1 MIFRFATL
9 WHWSQNSG
17 RLLRTWRRFCQ
28 APCQRCFL
36 QWHLEH
42 RNLLHH
48 GFKLERRRGLIH
60 RIGCTNKGDR
70 RCKNSWIFL
79 SRKGA
84 PKDLNANTV
93 NSCDIMTGMLESQ
106 IRCWAATCS
115 FAGGSLWAEL
125 FTSPSATEGT
135 VFQWMEVG
143 MMEPNEKLMKQP
155 TPGEQRIWT
164 SDNELSVNL
173 HSTFRFCVG
182 AGSDNRERH
191 HWKCC
196 FDTQKQE
203 QVLDTCFDSEL
214 LNLTWHRHGGMVQF
228 LDGKLLRIQGWFTQL
243 WSLLSW
249 RTRLRCLSLW
259 TILGFWGIAE
269 LLTMKWLKDVG
280 KR

>member
-84 PKDLNANTV
+84 PKDLNANHCQFMRHYDRYAGKPDSLL
-93 NSCDIMTGMLESQ
+93 SCHVQLCRRESLSRTFYESFGNWRHCLPMNGSGYDGAKREAYEAAHTRRTKDMNIRQRAKCEFAQYFQ
-106 IRCWAATCS
+106 ILCRCWIRQQRAPSLKVLLWYSEAR
-115 FAGGSLWAEL
+115 AGVGHVFWLWTLE
-125 FTSPSATEGT
+125 
-135 VFQWMEVG
+135 
-143 MMEPNEKLMKQP
+143 
-155 TPGEQRIWT
+155 
-164 SDNELSVNL
+164 
-173 HSTFRFCVG
+173 
-182 AGSDNRERH
+182 
-191 HWKCC
+191 
-196 FDTQKQE
+196 
-203 QVLDTCFDSEL
+203 
-214 LNLTWHRHGGMVQF
+214 LNLTPSWRHGS
-228 LDGKLLRIQGWFTQL
+228 ISGW
-243 WSLLSW
+243 
-249 RTRLRCLSLW
+249 
-259 TILGFWGIAE
+259 
-269 LLTMKWLKDVG
+269 
-280 KR
+280 